1 MLAAE
6 GLLPAQKSLL
16 NENWRRFKAAFAPPR
31 TPQPVVELK
40 YRRARK
46 FYRALPWAA
55 AALVLVGF
63 SIAFWFIQS
72 ESRTAEKSTIART
85 NIAPKK
91 FSHGEI
97 YRHGKKEIRFMAGDA
112 QISET
117 RGTIRVAA
125 ETLKADF
132 RLHEKT
138 DMRIEHP
145 LVSVA
150 ITGTEFVFDASPARG
165 TIVLRHGSLSITF
178 RNPQQG
184 EDTLRMTAP
193 AKLDFTQ
200 TRHTLDRKVVA
211 TDTSDKPLFRYE
223 LADGETFYAFQLAT
237 SRERHR
243 VHLLGGKEQI
253 VRVGDIVRVTQMEP

>member
-6 GLLPAQKSLL
+6 GLLPAQKSLP
-16 NENWRRFKAAFAPPR
+16 NENWQRFKAAFAPPL

-46 FYRALPWAA
+46 LYRALPWAA
-55 AALVLVGF
+55 AALLGLA
-63 SIAFWFIQS
+63 SAFWWIQNKTPVS
-72 ESRTAEKSTIART
+72 ESSTIVRASSAST
-85 NIAPKK
+85 K
-91 FSHGEI
+91 FSRGEI
-97 YRHGKKEIRFMAGDA
+97 YRHGKKEIRLMAGDA
-112 QISET
+112 QISEAS
-117 RGTIRVAA
+117 GTILVAA
-125 ETLKADF
+125 QTLKADF

-138 DMRIEHP
+138 SMRIEHP

-150 ITGTEFVFDASPARG
+150 ITGTEFIFDASPGHG
-165 TIVLRHGSLSITF
+165 TIVLRHGSLSVIF

-193 AKLDFTQ
+193 AKLTFTQ
-200 TRHTLDRKVVA
+200 TRHTLDTKVVA

-223 LADGETFYAFQLAT
+223 LSDGETFYAFQLAT
-237 SRERHR
+237 SRELHR
-243 VHLLGGKEQI
+243 VHLLGGKEQV